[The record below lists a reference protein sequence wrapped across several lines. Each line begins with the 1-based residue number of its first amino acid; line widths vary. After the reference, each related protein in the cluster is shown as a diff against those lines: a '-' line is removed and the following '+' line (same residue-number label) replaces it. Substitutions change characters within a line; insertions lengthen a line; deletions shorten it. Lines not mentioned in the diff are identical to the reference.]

1 MDQRVRVREML
12 RDLRFAHTR
21 GDDVGTGAGAGAGA
35 DPTASFF
42 APPSHASAA
51 SFAAGSTRPSPV
63 ATPVF
68 AHQRAMV
75 GGGRN
80 APSKGSAGGHRDA
93 AAVATWV
100 ASVLALAGV
109 FLVIGQWVDERLMD
123 DEASATVGTD
133 YATVALKTCFQIAF
147 DVALLVVPYLL
158 LVRYAA
164 DSLLRQYYYLVVF
177 PLWVLSLHAQGHLRE
192 RLRVLVA
199 GEAEADD
206 ATKLARLVAAA
217 PKAAAAPPSPPQ
229 SRSRTHG
236 QAGHEHFEPATT
248 VRAQRRQPNPMGG
261 GGQGTGRGGD
271 VHRAPWESFEQEAT
285 QTVQFTSPLL
295 EPVGSPTNQAFASE
309 GAGEARHTDLA
320 ALLG

>member
-206 ATKLARLVAAA
+206 ATKLARLVGRGAAHG
-217 PKAAAAPPSPPQ
+217 PGGAA
-229 SRSRTHG
+229 G
-236 QAGHEHFEPATT
+236 
-248 VRAQRRQPNPMGG
+248 VRGG
-261 GGQGTGRGGD
+261 GSFKKKQLPRTCYVTSICPANTERLLIPTQAWIVRRDAVSSASAGD
-271 VHRAPWESFEQEAT
+271 LPRRS
-285 QTVQFTSPLL
+285 S
-295 EPVGSPTNQAFASE
+295 
-309 GAGEARHTDLA
+309 R
-320 ALLG
+320 